1 MKKIVKVFA
10 LAALMIIGGQTM
22 AQTHGYMSLGASFPM
37 GNFGKGAAESWALTN
52 ESSFYGGAGIGFNA
66 GLKWDFGVGVKG
78 LNVMFSVDGFY
89 NGLNNELKEHFDK
102 KAVDIKNDPLVKDY
116 SMTRPRYINLPVM
129 AGIHYILYTT
139 PSFGIYLEAGA
150 GGNCRWITNYEETIR
165 YIGDVVTSTTMLD
178 YKTALSFAYQVGV
191 GFEVA
196 KNFNIG
202 VSFYDLGS
210 SKIIAERTLP
220 IVGTDVYTN
229 VYGVRPQMLLARI
242 GFRF

>member
-1 MKKIVKVFA
+1 M
-10 LAALMIIGGQTM
+10 L
-22 AQTHGYMSLGASFPM
+22 S
-37 GNFGKGAAESWALTN
+37 NSW
-52 ESSFYGGAGIGFNA
+52 
-66 GLKWDFGVGVKG
+66 
-78 LNVMFSVDGFY
+78 
-89 NGLNNELKEHFDK
+89 
-102 KAVDIKNDPLVKDY
+102 
-116 SMTRPRYINLPVM
+116 R
-129 AGIHYILYTT
+129 TT
-139 PSFGIYLEAGA
+139 TS
-150 GGNCRWITNYEETIR
+150 GNCRWITNYEETIR